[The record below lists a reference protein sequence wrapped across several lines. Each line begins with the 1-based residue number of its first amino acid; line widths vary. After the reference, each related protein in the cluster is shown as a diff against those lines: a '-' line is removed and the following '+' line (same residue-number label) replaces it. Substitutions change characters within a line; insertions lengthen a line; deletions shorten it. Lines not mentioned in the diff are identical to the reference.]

1 MTDIQP
7 HILTL
12 LTSAEHAVANAI
24 TALDDAYND
33 LHNSAYRNLQHVGDE
48 PQDCTLEVD
57 NTQSAAL
64 ALDTALDDLRRARN
78 AANLSLRTQ

>member
-33 LHNSAYRNLQHVGDE
+33 LHNSAYRNLHHVGDE

-57 NTQSAAL
+57 NIQSATTDLDYHLENLHRIRRL
-64 ALDTALDDLRRARN
+64 ADM
-78 AANLSLRTQ
+78 SLRTQ